1 MRQNLLLILRRVES
15 QCRNYERLRF
25 FVCRSKPKRGEKM
38 KMKRNVLKVFISL
51 ILSLSLL
58 LTTAMVS
65 SFGANGLETK
75 SENTVYLTDLAAESS
90 SQLDFTSGATF
101 GTQKADGKDYPNSI
115 AMTPGAD
122 NPAFIHYDLTDMGF
136 KTLSFAVAK
145 ASDNTG
151 NGVIYKVIVDGR
163 EAYNS
168 GALNKIAPVEQTV
181 NIDGASDI
189 CLKIESNGD
198 NAGDLAYFLSPSLE
212 KDDSLTAVNYDKV
225 SLLSLSGV
233 ESTNRLEKL
242 FGDTDK
248 TFALSGNAAQYRKNG
263 SFNGFEFDT
272 GVCFN
277 EVSGERY
284 VQYDIS
290 NLKASK
296 FSAYVGLDSKKSTA
310 SAGNTKFALTI
321 DKGQGFDKGEIIE
334 TPLMKV
340 GEYYR
345 IYCDISDAKSIRIV
359 NSDGGDGSTGEAAV
373 FADPAVY
380 IKAPENEQSVLYV
393 SDMAL
398 SDYTNKGD
406 VIKDK
411 SGMKNLVVGGKAYKK
426 GLLVNP
432 TTYDEYGTPRP
443 IPSQLHYSLTGV
455 TAGRFKATVGLCLYG
470 AAAGNG
476 VVFTVYG
483 DGVELYK
490 SAVIKDEKTVEEI
503 DVSIKGYK
511 SLSLRVTPE
520 NGSDGCQSVF
530 ADARLTFEGEISEN
544 HGKTAFVDTVSL
556 TTLPTY
562 YLDASEGYNTTP
574 DAKDLLCA
582 GRQFGKGI
590 ASHPN
595 GTSSA
600 VAKYD
605 LTGLGYTRFSA
616 YVGKRDRWIPL
627 DSPYPYYV
635 QFMIYGDDVLLSST
649 DRIDFLQYFFT
660 SVDITGVNILTI
672 ELNMSNDFYNC
683 DSSGWFEPTLYRE
696 LDRGEAYVTSP
707 QIYPDLVVPSY
718 SIDMKGVAR
727 SVNPAVVLNSSVLS
741 ADSEIDPFGAF
752 GFNFTVPAGENTL
765 EIVSKELSAQKT
777 VYSTKVLAQ
786 KGDIIKLNNFQLA
799 EGSYSSS
806 SYYRNQ
812 NHLGKIL
819 SVGSQKVLSHEGL
832 CCLPNN
838 ASNMDANFDIS
849 DFDYTYFR
857 ATVGRDDFGNTENR
871 VRFYVLADGRQIA
884 LSNEMAPGQS
894 QLITATVPANASI
907 LTLRA
912 VTTEGISGNAA
923 DWIEP
928 ILCRSESSLNKNE
941 KSEFSASSATAINSK
956 YNFGARF
963 SAAQGFSQ
971 LSLHTSSSGEKEVAL
986 YKYTHSF
993 NRSLQATPIYKND
1006 KLAVSGGALKV
1017 VLDQVAQPGEYL
1029 LVVYDGI
1036 STRASKS
1043 DYGFVYTDGTY
1054 TGAFPEMSIVFESNS
1069 ASCFNSIKDKTEPEE
1084 NTDNTG
1090 SFTDEEKQRAK
1101 QKIEGYIND
1110 LSTLPVSMTLG
1121 GKTYEGLS
1129 AEHFARMKTETSED
1143 KDYGKQ
1149 NTTVYLVNKESRVN
1163 LTVEFSAYPDYAA
1176 YEWTIYYTNPSS
1188 YGDLDKNGKI
1198 EAVDALRALQTFVGT
1213 YNPEGEDIFV
1223 TDVNGDGEITT
1234 SDALIILQC
1243 SVGSNTMSR
1252 NGNTAKITNPVAAKA
1267 SFEGANPYIG
1277 TSYSDINNANT
1288 APYMPMELYLKS
1300 GDEYTF
1306 APSTG
1311 RSTENV
1317 FPYYNI
1323 EHGSDGTFMA
1333 IGWSGTW
1340 QSDIAFDGSTTTVTA
1355 KQQTFDSYLKAGER
1369 VATPTVAFVEYSGR
1383 DLSRSANLWRKWI
1396 IDCNMRKDENGE
1408 IMKGGRGASV
1418 TGSEDT
1424 NKTGNQNTQI
1434 EQFNYLLDKGVDL
1447 NWWWIDAGWYPTS
1460 FNDDKTTSSWA
1471 AVGNWTVSSRYGDF
1485 SEVGKN
1491 AHDKGKKVLLWF
1503 EPERFALNVNDLK
1516 DDGTTLKKE
1525 WMTDY
1530 GTLGFDVAG
1539 QHMVNLGNDEARE
1552 WVTNRVISILKAA
1565 NFDLYR
1571 EDFNIIPAE
1580 YWKLGDTEDR
1590 QGITENLSVQGHYKF
1605 WDDLIEAGY
1614 FIDCCA
1620 SGGNRNDL
1628 QSLRRAVFLH
1638 PTDALYSAWNAKQGG
1653 AMVMYRWMPYFGA
1666 NTSGAAGTGAEGKY
1680 NLRSSFRPWTEF
1692 IYNVPTENG
1701 SVDWNQIAGLSKE
1714 VAGLQNFI
1722 YDQYYELTEWS
1733 IGVTDW
1739 LSYEFFNSEQNKGY
1753 AIVYARERTDVGTK
1767 TIRFKGLLP
1776 DKNYTVTSTDTNL
1789 KVTATGRELML
1800 GEVELTLSARSSDIL
1815 YINAA

>member
-1 MRQNLLLILRRVES
+1 MR
-15 QCRNYERLRF
+15 RNY
-25 FVCRSKPKRGEKM
+25 PKRGEKM
-38 KMKRNVLKVFISL
+38 KMKHRMLKASL
-51 ILSLSLL
+51 SLMLSLSLL
-58 LTTAMVS
+58 LTTAAVS

-75 SENTVYLTDLAAESS
+75 SEKSVYLTDLAAESS
-90 SQLDFTSGATF
+90 SQLDFASGATF
-101 GTQKADGKDYPNSI
+101 GTQKVEGKDYPNSI
-115 AMTPGAD
+115 AMTPGV
-122 NPAFIHYDLTDMGF
+122 NSPAFIHYDVTDMGF
-136 KTLSFAVAK
+136 KTLSFAAAK
-145 ASDNTG
+145 ASDDTG

-168 GALNKIAPVEQTV
+168 GALNKIAPVGQTV
-181 NIDGASDI
+181 NIAGASDI

-212 KDDSLTAVNYDKV
+212 KDDSYTAVNYDKV

-233 ESTNRLEKL
+233 ESTNRIGKL
-242 FGDTDK
+242 FGDTDE
-248 TFALSGNAAQYRKNG
+248 TYALSGSAEQYRKSG
-263 SFNGFEFDT
+263 TVSGFEFDSGINFT
-272 GVCFN
+272 DS
-277 EVSGERY
+277 SGEKY
-284 VQYDIS
+284 IQYDIS

-296 FSAYVGLDSKKSTA
+296 FSAYVGLDIKRSAA
-310 SAGNTKFALTI
+310 SAGETKFAVAL
-321 DKGQGFDKGEIIE
+321 DKGQGFDKGERIE

-345 IYCDISDAKSIRIV
+345 IFCDISDAKALRIIS
-359 NSDGGDGSTGEAAV
+359 NDGGDGATGETAV

-393 SDMAL
+393 SDMTL

-411 SGMKNLVVGGKAYKK
+411 AGMKNLKAGGKVYKK

-455 TAGRFKATVGLCLYG
+455 TATRFKATVGLCLYG
-470 AAAGNG
+470 ETAGNG

-490 SAVIKDEKTVEEI
+490 SGVIKDEKTVEEI
-503 DVSIKGYK
+503 DVSVKGYK
-511 SLSLRVTPE
+511 SLSLTTTPV

-544 HGKTAFVDTVSL
+544 YGKTAFVDTVSL

-574 DAKDLLCA
+574 DAKDLVCA

-660 SVDITGVNILTI
+660 SVDITDVNILTI

-707 QIYPDLVVPSY
+707 QIYPDLIVPSY
-718 SIDMKGVAR
+718 NINMKGVGR
-727 SVNPAVVLNSSVLS
+727 SVNPEIVLNSSAASVT
-741 ADSEIDPFGAF
+741 SEISPFGSF
-752 GFNFTVPAGENTL
+752 GFNFTVPAGENNL

-777 VYSTKVLAQ
+777 VYSTVVLAQ
-786 KGDIIKLNNFQLA
+786 KGDIIKLNSFQLA

-806 SYYRNQ
+806 SYYRNK

-819 SVGSQKVLSHEGL
+819 SVGSQKVLSNEGL

-838 ASNMDANFDIS
+838 ASGMDANFDIS

-884 LSNEMAPGQS
+884 SSNEMAPGQS
-894 QLITATVPANASI
+894 QLITATVPANAST

-941 KSEFSASSATAINSK
+941 KSEFSDSSATAVNSK

-1006 KLAVSGGALKV
+1006 RLAVSGGALKV

-1054 TGAFPEMSIVFESNS
+1054 TGAFPEMSIMFEGSS
-1069 ASCFNSIKDKTEPEE
+1069 ASCFNSIKDKTEPKE

-1101 QKIEGYIND
+1101 QKIDGYIND

-1121 GKTYEGLS
+1121 GKSYEGLS
-1129 AEHFARMKTETSED
+1129 DEHFVRMGTETSEE

-1149 NTTVYLVNKESRVN
+1149 NTAVYLVNKESRIN
-1163 LTVEFSAYPDYAA
+1163 LTVEFSAYPEYAA
-1176 YEWTIYYTNPSS
+1176 YEWTMYYTNPT
-1188 YGDLDKNGKI
+1188 YGDVDKNDKI
-1198 EAVDALRALQTFVGT
+1198 DTTDALKILQTVVDL
-1213 YNPEGEDIFV
+1213 YKPEGEDIFIV
-1223 TDVNGDGEITT
+1223 DVDGDGKVSST
-1234 SDALIILQC
+1234 DALTVLQYV
-1243 SVGSNTMSR
+1243 VGLTDIER

-1267 SFEGANPYIG
+1267 SFSGASPYIG

-1340 QSDIAFDGSTTTVTA
+1340 QSDISFDGNITTVTA
-1355 KQQTFDSYLKAGER
+1355 KQQTFDSYLKPGER

-1408 IMKGGRGASV
+1408 IMKGGRGSSV

-1424 NKTGNQNTQI
+1424 NIIGTQETQI
-1434 EQFNYLLDKGVDL
+1434 EQFNYLLEKGIDL

-1460 FNDDKTTSSWA
+1460 FDDDKTTTSWA

-1491 AHDKGKKVLLWF
+1491 AHEKGKKVLLWF

-1539 QHMVNLGNDEARE
+1539 QHMVNLGIDEARE

-1565 NFDLYR
+1565 DFDLYR

-1701 SVDWNQIAGLSKE
+1701 SVDWSQIAGLSKE

-1767 TIRFKGLLP
+1767 TMRFKGLLP

-1800 GEVELTLSARSSDIL
+1800 GGVELTLSARSSDIL